1 MYNPEQYAQ
10 DPLGQALY
18 NPTFNQGAHNDQ
30 PSGFYSSFNQN
41 NNFDYSAPQIYN
53 KVETSQAPS
62 LHKS

>member
-18 NPTFNQGAHNDQ
+18 NPAAFNQGTHNDQ

-53 KVETSQAPS
+53 KVETPN